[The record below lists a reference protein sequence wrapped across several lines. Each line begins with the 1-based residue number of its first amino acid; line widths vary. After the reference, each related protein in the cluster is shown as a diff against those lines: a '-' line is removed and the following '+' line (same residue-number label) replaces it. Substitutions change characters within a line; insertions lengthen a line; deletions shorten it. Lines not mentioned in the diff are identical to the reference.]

1 MIENNILGI
10 ILAGGKSSRF
20 GEDKSIA
27 KLGDKTL
34 LDHTINKIENEFTEI
49 LLISNNKEFNFK
61 NNKIHVVEDCIE
73 GQLGPLVG
81 ILTAM
86 KWVII
91 NKKNYK
97 WIASFPCDTPFFDIK
112 LISELKNKVKQTSK
126 KLIFLNSNKN
136 FKGSISLLITGDE
149 EGIATN
155 GTKKVV
161 EYLKKKKEK
170 GKSVKLNQQY
180 LRCFQLN
187 STILLYIYRGL
198 SSNIAFFEQSRF
210 LEFSDHP
217 CAEKTKRKNAHDT
230 GSLKHRSSSLNPDK
244 TR

>member
-34 LDHTINKIENEFTEI
+34 LDHTINKIEKEFTEI
-49 LLISNNKEFNFK
+49 LVISNNKEFNFK
-61 NNKIHVVEDCIE
+61 NNKIHVVEDCIK

-112 LISELKNKVKQTSK
+112 LISELKIKVKETSK
-126 KLIFLNSNKN
+126 KLIFLNSNKKRHN
-136 FKGSISLLITGDE
+136 IFGLWSMDLIEILEKDIKNSFRKVELWADKIGYENINIYE
-149 EGIATN
+149 EKFDRFLNIN
-155 GTKKVV
+155 TKKDL
-161 EYLKKKKEK
+161 EKAKEN
-170 GKSVKLNQQY
+170 L
-180 LRCFQLN
+180 
-187 STILLYIYRGL
+187 
-198 SSNIAFFEQSRF
+198 
-210 LEFSDHP
+210 
-217 CAEKTKRKNAHDT
+217 
-230 GSLKHRSSSLNPDK
+230 DK
-244 TR
+244 I

>member
-20 GEDKSIA
+20 GEDKSTA
-27 KLGDKTL
+27 KLGNKTL
-34 LDHTINKIENEFTEI
+34 LDHTVNKIENEFNEI
-49 LLISNNKEFNFK
+49 LVISNNKEFNFK

-112 LISELKNKVKQTSK
+112 LISELKIKVKETSK
-126 KLIFLNSNKN
+126 KLIFLNSNKKRHN
-136 FKGSISLLITGDE
+136 IFGLWSLDLIEILE
-149 EGIATN
+149 EDIKNSFRKVELWADKIGYENIN
-155 GTKKVV
+155 INEEKFDRFLNINTKKDL
-161 EYLKKKKEK
+161 EKAKEN
-170 GKSVKLNQQY
+170 L
-180 LRCFQLN
+180 
-187 STILLYIYRGL
+187 
-198 SSNIAFFEQSRF
+198 
-210 LEFSDHP
+210 
-217 CAEKTKRKNAHDT
+217 
-230 GSLKHRSSSLNPDK
+230 DK
-244 TR
+244 I

>member
-86 KWVII
+86 KWVIK

-112 LISELKNKVKQTSK
+112 LISELKIKVKETSK
-126 KLIFLNSNKN
+126 KLIFLNSNKKRHN
-136 FKGSISLLITGDE
+136 IFGLWSMDLIEILEKDIKNSFRKVELWADKIGYENININE
-149 EGIATN
+149 EKFDKFLNIN
-155 GTKKVV
+155 TKKDL
-161 EYLKKKKEK
+161 EKAKEN
-170 GKSVKLNQQY
+170 L
-180 LRCFQLN
+180 
-187 STILLYIYRGL
+187 
-198 SSNIAFFEQSRF
+198 
-210 LEFSDHP
+210 
-217 CAEKTKRKNAHDT
+217 
-230 GSLKHRSSSLNPDK
+230 DK
-244 TR
+244 I

>member
-34 LDHTINKIENEFTEI
+34 LDHTINKIEKEFTEI
-49 LLISNNKEFNFK
+49 LVISNNKEFNFK

-112 LISELKNKVKQTSK
+112 LISELKIKVKETSK
-126 KLIFLNSNKN
+126 KLIFLNSNKKRHN
-136 FKGSISLLITGDE
+136 IFGLWSLDLIEILE
-149 EGIATN
+149 EDIKNSFRKVELWADKIGYENIN
-155 GTKKVV
+155 INEEKFDRFLNINTKKDL
-161 EYLKKKKEK
+161 EKAKEN
-170 GKSVKLNQQY
+170 L
-180 LRCFQLN
+180 
-187 STILLYIYRGL
+187 
-198 SSNIAFFEQSRF
+198 
-210 LEFSDHP
+210 
-217 CAEKTKRKNAHDT
+217 
-230 GSLKHRSSSLNPDK
+230 DK
-244 TR
+244 I